1 MKANWVQLERLEKDK
16 RQEIEMHKEIEK
28 RETEEA
34 VTEKWKEE
42 IRVKEEEAKKKR
54 AEVTEQWKGKVK
66 RI

>member
-34 VTEKWKEE
+34 VTAKWKED
-42 IRVKEEEAKKKR
+42 IRQKEEEVKKKR

-66 RI
+66 RT